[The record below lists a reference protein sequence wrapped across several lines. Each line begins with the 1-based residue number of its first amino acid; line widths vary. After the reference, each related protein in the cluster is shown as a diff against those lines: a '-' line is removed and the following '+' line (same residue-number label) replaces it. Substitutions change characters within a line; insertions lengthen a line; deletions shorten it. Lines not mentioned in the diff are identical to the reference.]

1 MKMKTLKTAEQK
13 YVILDSDMYTE
24 AEIDNLAYQGYIHLS
39 SDDVWRVSLSG
50 CDSISVKYSAAHG
63 SYTTVAKW
71 IDGTELYVI
80 LCVSM
85 TNK

>member
-1 MKMKTLKTAEQK
+1 MKTLKTAEQK
-13 YVILDSDMYTE
+13 YAILDSDMYTE
-24 AEIDNLAYQGYIHLS
+24 AEIESLAYQGYINLS
-39 SDDVWRVSLSG
+39 PDNVWRISLVG
-50 CDSISVKYSAAHG
+50 CESITVKYSAAHG

>member
-1 MKMKTLKTAEQK
+1 MKTLKTAGQK

-24 AEIDNLAYQGYIHLS
+24 AEIENLAYQGYIHLS
-39 SDDVWRVSLSG
+39 SDNVWRVSLLG
-50 CDSISVKYSAAHG
+50 CDTISVKYSAAHG

>member
-1 MKMKTLKTAEQK
+1 MKTLKTAQQR
-13 YVILDSDMYTE
+13 YAILDIDMYTKS
-24 AEIDNLAYQGYIHLS
+24 EIENLAYQGYIHFC
-39 SDDVWRVSLSG
+39 DDNWIVSLVG
-50 CDSISVKYSAAHG
+50 CESISVKYSAAHG

-80 LCVSM
+80 LSVSM

>member
-1 MKMKTLKTAEQK
+1 MKTLKTAHQK
-13 YVILDSDMYTE
+13 YVILDSDMYTK
-24 AEIDNLAYQGYIHLS
+24 AEIDNLAYQGYIYLS
-39 SDDVWRVSLSG
+39 GNNDWRVSLVG
-50 CDSISVKYSAAHG
+50 CESISVKYSVAHG